1 MKRIY
6 TPAKQKKILIVDDDQ
21 VVANVYQKKFESERY
36 DVEVASNGEHALEK
50 IKEALVDLVILD
62 FSLPGMNGVEVLKAI
77 RSRSGA
83 EALPVIVFSNPYLSG
98 QVQAAGEAGATKC
111 VTKSDCT
118 PRQALELVREVLAT
132 SPSNA
137 AGADDA
143 NGARSAEPETEF
155 QAQMAAIFFDNAP
168 QTIKTLRAGYHAF
181 VNSQQ
186 ENLRLAEL
194 FEMHRQARFLVGTA
208 GIGGFR
214 KIAQL
219 AGALEALLLQLHG
232 KPTNITPSVTR
243 TIAHAVDL
251 LAALLDHATNPESEA
266 SVSPAILVVDDEII
280 SREAICSAI
289 EKANFHPV
297 SVDDPMVAGPLL
309 EQTHF
314 DLIFLDV
321 EMPGQSGLDLCASI
335 RKMAT
340 NRATPV
346 VFVTAHSDF
355 ATWAQSSLS
364 GGNDFIAKPFLSV
377 ELAVKALTWLF
388 KEKLQPVPTADPADG
403 EDRLIGLPNET
414 DRSQSA
420 LATSYRDEQRDVSV

>member
-83 EALPVIVFSNPYLSG
+83 EALPVIVFLNPYLIG

-118 PRQALELVREVLAT
+118 LRQALELVREALAT

-143 NGARSAEPETEF
+143 NRAPSAQSEMEF
-155 QAQMAAIFFDNAP
+155 QAQMVAIFFENAP
-168 QTIKTLRAGYHAF
+168 QRIKTLRAGYHAF
-181 VNSQQ
+181 ANSQQ

-194 FEMHRQARFLVGTA
+194 FEMHRQARLVAGTA

-214 KIAQL
+214 KIARL
-219 AGALEALLLQLHG
+219 ACALEALLLQLHG
-232 KPTNITPSVTR
+232 KPANITPSVTR

-251 LAALLDHATNPESEA
+251 LAALLDHAISPESEA

-289 EKANFHPV
+289 EKANFRPV

-388 KEKLQPVPTADPADG
+388 KEKLQPVPKANPANG
-403 EDRLIGLPNET
+403 EDRLIGIPNET
-414 DRSQSA
+414 DRSQSS
-420 LATSYRDEQRDVSV
+420 LATYYRDEQRDVSV

>member
-21 VVANVYQKKFESERY
+21 VVASVYQKKFESERY

-50 IKEALVDLVILD
+50 IEDTLVDLVILD

-83 EALPVIVFSNPYLSG
+83 GALPVIVFSNPYLSE
-98 QVQAAGEAGATKC
+98 QVQAAGGAGATKC

-118 PRQALELVREVLAT
+118 PCQALELVREVLAT
-132 SPSNA
+132 SPSSTA
-137 AGADDA
+137 RPDDA
-143 NGARSAEPETEF
+143 NRAHSAQSETEL
-155 QAQMAAIFFDNAP
+155 QAQVAAIFFDNAP
-168 QTIKTLRAGYHAF
+168 QRIKRLRAGYHAF

-186 ENLRLAEL
+186 ENLRLDEL
-194 FEMHRQARFLVGTA
+194 FEMHRQARLLAGTA

-219 AGALEALLLQLHG
+219 TGALEALLLQLHG
-232 KPTNITPSVTR
+232 KPTNITPSVIR
-243 TIAHAVDL
+243 TVAYAVDL
-251 LAALLDHATNPESEA
+251 LAGLVDHATNPESEP

-280 SREAICSAI
+280 SRGAICSAI
-289 EKANFHPV
+289 EKTKFRPV
-297 SVDDPMVAGPLL
+297 SVDNPMVAADLV
-309 EQTHF
+309 QKNHF

-340 NRATPV
+340 NHATPV

-388 KEKLQPVPTADPADG
+388 KEKPPLVPTADPVDG
-403 EDRLIGLPNET
+403 KDLLIGLPNEP
-414 DRSQSA
+414 DRSKSA
-420 LATSYRDEQRDVSV
+420 LTTS

>member
-6 TPAKQKKILIVDDDQ
+6 SPTKRKRILIVDDDQ
-21 VVANVYQKKFESERY
+21 VVASVYQKKLQRELF
-36 DVEVASNGEHALEK
+36 DVEVSCDSRHVLRMLEM
-50 IKEALVDLVILD
+50 EPFDLMILD
-62 FSLPGMNGVEVLKAI
+62 LSASEMSGVEVLNGI
-77 RSRSGA
+77 CSRSGVQ
-83 EALPVIVFSNPYLSG
+83 ALPVIVFSNPYLSG
-98 QVQAAGEAGATKC
+98 HVQAARDAGATRHI
-111 VTKSDCT
+111 TKSDCM
-118 PRQALELVREVLAT
+118 PGQMLAIVREVLAI
-132 SPSNA
+132 SPSNT
-137 AGADDA
+137 AGADDTD
-143 NGARSAEPETEF
+143 GARSVQSETEF
-155 QAQMAAIFFDNAP
+155 QAQVAAIFFDNAP
-168 QTIKTLRAGYHAF
+168 QRIKRLRAGYHAF

-186 ENLRLAEL
+186 ENLRLDEL
-194 FEMHRQARFLVGTA
+194 FEMHRQARLLAGTA

-214 KIAQL
+214 KIARL
-219 AGALEALLLQLHG
+219 ACALEALLLQLHG

-243 TIAHAVDL
+243 TIAHAVDS

-266 SVSPAILVVDDEII
+266 SASPAILVVDDEII

-289 EKANFHPV
+289 EKANFRPV

-388 KEKLQPVPTADPADG
+388 KEKLEPVPTADPAGG
-403 EDRLIGLPNET
+403 EDRLIGVPNEP
-414 DRSQSA
+414 DRSKSA
-420 LATSYRDEQRDVSV
+420 LATS